1 MIVSGLVSIVMYSV
15 VIFGIYKVFQ
25 IGTDV
30 NEIRDL
36 LRDIK
41 RNTQD
46 ISPVPLQAQSP
57 VALSRALNT
66 YSAPPVNAPEPETA
80 ATEWDQ

>member
-1 MIVSGLVSIVMYSV
+1 MGIIPMVVSGLVSIVMYAL

-25 IGTDV
+25 IGAEVT
-30 NEIRDL
+30 EIKDL

-46 ISPVPLQAQSP
+46 LAPMGTPSPVP
-57 VALSRALNT
+57 LSRALNA
-66 YSAPPVNAPEPETA
+66 YNDAAKEPAPAD
-80 ATEWDQ
+80 WDK

>member
-1 MIVSGLVSIVMYSV
+1 MIISGLVSVVMYSL

-25 IGTDV
+25 IGVDV

-46 ISPVPLQAQSP
+46 LSPLPSQVQSPVPLQ
-57 VALSRALNT
+57 RALNS
-66 YSAPPVNAPEPETA
+66 YSDGPAHEPAPSDWTK
-80 ATEWDQ
+80 

>member
-1 MIVSGLVSIVMYSV
+1 MVISGLVSVVMYSL

-25 IGTDV
+25 IGADV

-46 ISPVPLQAQSP
+46 LSPAPSQVQSPVPLQ
-57 VALSRALNT
+57 RALNS
-66 YSAPPVNAPEPETA
+66 YSDDPAREPAPADWNK
-80 ATEWDQ
+80 